1 MSRMYTVSFDGATV
15 TNAGGDADLI
25 ELTPADDKPLTVCG
39 WTIDVSSEVG
49 DAAEE
54 ILRYKIIRGHAT
66 TGNGSSVTPRP
77 LNRSDAAAGFTAEYN
92 GATIASTG
100 TAVDLY
106 CGAFNV
112 RAGERIFLPES
123 FRPTVSQGDTTL
135 VFRLMSTVADDVTMS
150 MTVFVEEAG

>member
-1 MSRMYTVSFDGATV
+1 MGRMYTVSFDGATV
-15 TNAGGDADLI
+15 TNSGGDADLV
-25 ELTPADDKPLTVCG
+25 ELTPADDKPLTICG

-66 TGNGSSVTPRP
+66 SGNGTAVTPRP
-77 LNRSDAAAGFTAEYN
+77 LNRSDAAAGFSAEYN
-92 GATIASTG
+92 GATIASAG
-100 TAVDLY
+100 TPVDLY

-112 RAGERIFLPES
+112 RAGERIFLPEG
-123 FRPTVSQGDTTL
+123 FRPTISQADALL

-150 MTVFVEEAG
+150 MTVFIEEDG